1 MLNSTSPCHADKI
14 RILLADDHQN
24 VRSQMRLRLVRERDF
39 QVVAEAANSV
49 QAVERAQEL
58 NPHIALIDP
67 MMQDGLGLQ
76 TVRWIGDHLPET
88 AVVVLTAVADTALQ
102 IELRKMGVRRILN
115 KGIASPDLITILR
128 DLKRS

>member
-1 MLNSTSPCHADKI
+1 MLNSTSPCHASTI

-39 QVVAEAANSV
+39 QVVAEAANST
-49 QAVERAQEL
+49 QAVERAKAL

-76 TVRWIGDHLPET
+76 TVRWIGDHLPQT

-115 KGIASPDLITILR
+115 KGIASPDLISILR
-128 DLKRS
+128 DLGKS